1 MADGDERGKGSGGH
15 DDVRLRDLPAPRQVK
30 GVIAPAFRI
39 IFAWPYRMVLLGLY
53 RAGIRPW
60 QLTLASFL
68 NNVAVGWLLLKDL
81 RLLPGILLLPA
92 GMLDIFD
99 GGVARLRHEDSR
111 AGAFLDSVMDRLS
124 DAIVFGCLFWS
135 LSRQHLDL
143 QAALCMSALVISLSV
158 SHLRAEGEAL
168 GLTLSEG
175 VMQRLERY
183 VVLMIGL
190 TAPGALLPVLAILTG
205 LGAVTVQRG
214 WSAVRRLAAP
224 VGTSDTGTSSVP
236 LP

>member
-1 MADGDERGKGSGGH
+1 
-15 DDVRLRDLPAPRQVK
+15 
-30 GVIAPAFRI
+30 
-39 IFAWPYRMVLLGLY
+39 MVLSAWRTAVSLANFIAAPYLGTATELHVTTTDLQWAIAVY
-53 RAGIRPW
+53 

-68 NNVAVGWLLLKDL
+68 NNVFVGWLLLKDE
-81 RLLPGILLLPA
+81 RFLPGILLLPA
-92 GMLDIFD
+92 GLLDIFD

-111 AGAFLDSVMDRLS
+111 AGAFLDSVTDRLS
-124 DAIVFGCLFWS
+124 DAIVLGCLFWS
-135 LSRQHLDL
+135 LSGQNLEL
-143 QAALCMSALVISLSV
+143 QAALCMSALVISLLV
-158 SHLRAEGEAL
+158 SQIRAEGEAME
-168 GLTLSEG
+168 LTMSEG

-205 LGAVTVQRG
+205 LGAVTVLQRG

-224 VGTSDTGTSSVP
+224 VDTADRSTSSVP